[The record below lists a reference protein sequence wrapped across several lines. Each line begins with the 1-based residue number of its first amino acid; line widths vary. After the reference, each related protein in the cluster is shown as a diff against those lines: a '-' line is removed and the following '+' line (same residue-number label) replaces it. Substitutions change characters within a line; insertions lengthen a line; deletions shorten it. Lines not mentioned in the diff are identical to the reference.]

1 MFFIMEK
8 VQLTHFHVS
17 SHTLVSSLSLD
28 LMSFL
33 CFIVELLHLNLI
45 SLKMLVYD
53 ATYGNLVLFSD
64 RLKTALS
71 KITQDC
77 DQWIKP
83 QTVSV
88 SSSLPTSS
96 GTTFTHMDVTPTSP
110 PSHFP
115 SSSLSLKVL
124 HQTCH
129 FWNYTLSY
137 SRIFCLM
144 SYFAQDID
152 ACTTWNFY
160 WKLCS

>member
-1 MFFIMEK
+1 MFGIFFHFIFESFS
-8 VQLTHFHVS
+8 QLNVLHNGKS
-17 SHTLVSSLSLD
+17 STDSLSCKFPHFGFLA
-28 LMSFL
+28 LIGSMSFL

-110 PSHFP
+110 PSHLP

-129 FWNYTLSY
+129 F
-137 SRIFCLM
+137 
-144 SYFAQDID
+144 
-152 ACTTWNFY
+152 
-160 WKLCS
+160 